1 MRTMR
6 WWGIVAALCLA
17 VSGCDAAADMQNAGG
32 DEPPMQASIG
42 PLPSGAELE
51 CHDITED
58 LCEEQARHVLVAP
71 GQDLGTITRIVVTCV
86 TGCPDQ
92 SPNTGRVVVHGAE
105 AFTFWWQA
113 GE

>member
-1 MRTMR
+1 MSTMKR
-6 WWGIVAALCLA
+6 WGIVAALCLA
-17 VSGCDAAADMQNAGG
+17 VSGCDASADMPTPAD
-32 DEPPMQASIG
+32 DEPPIQASIG

-71 GQDLGTITRIVVTCV
+71 GQDLGIISRIVVTCM
-86 TGCPDQ
+86 TGCPDG
-92 SPNTGRVVVHGAE
+92 SPNTGRVVVHGSE
-105 AFTFWWQA
+105 AFTFWWQG